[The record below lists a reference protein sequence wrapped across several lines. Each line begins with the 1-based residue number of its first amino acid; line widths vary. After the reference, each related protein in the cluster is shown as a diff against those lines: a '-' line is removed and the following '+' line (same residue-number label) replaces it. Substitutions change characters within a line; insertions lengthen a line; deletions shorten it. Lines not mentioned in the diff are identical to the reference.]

1 MDKKNMKSKKK
12 SGKQDPTWD
21 HCTRIKDDNRMYL
34 RCNYCGK
41 DYWAGTH
48 DNVGACSQVSEDV
61 MNMFLQLLSGKKQ
74 DNIIDVDCFEEKN
87 IEGKNKGGT
96 MDVYVTKGRAKQQT
110 LNQMIKQREPVIRD
124 ICRVIYGH
132 ALAFNL
138 VKSPL
143 FKKMLKSVGEYGVG
157 LKPPSYHEVRVSFL
171 KKEVDNKTG
180 CTIMSDGWTDG
191 KSRSL
196 TNFLVNSPSGTVFIK
211 SIDTSG
217 VIKNSMKLFEMLDD
231 IVNEIGE
238 ENVVQVVT
246 DSASAYV
253 GAGRLLEEKRT
264 KLFWSPCAAHCL
276 DLMLSDIGELTVFKD
291 TIIKAKEIA
300 VYIYRHA
307 WVLDLFATAFLT
319 LKSFQDRKLQLRA
332 MFASKEWARSSYSTS
347 VNAKKAQGTILG
359 DARFWKAIKY
369 CLKCV
374 LPLVKILRL
383 VDGDAKPAMGFI
395 YEAMDRAKE
404 EIASNLNHVRGR
416 CAFGKLLIL
425 DGIYNSIGLCMRR
438 HITLIRCFII
448 KKTSMRIR
456 R

>member
-1 MDKKNMKSKKK
+1 M
-12 SGKQDPTWD
+12 
-21 HCTRIKDDNRMYL
+21 HL

-41 DYWAGTH
+41 DYWGGVIQMKNHLAGTH

-87 IEGKNKGGT
+87 IEGKSKGGT
-96 MDVYVTKGRAKQQT
+96 MDAYVTKGRAKQQS
-110 LNQMIKQREPVIRD
+110 LNQMMKQREPVIRD

-171 KKEVDNKTG
+171 KKEVNHVNASLEVYRKEWKKTG

-191 KSRSL
+191 KSCSL
-196 TNFLVNSPSGTVFIK
+196 ANFLVNSPNGTVFIK

-253 GAGRLLEEKRT
+253 GAGRLLEVKRT
-264 KLFWSPCAAHCL
+264 KLFWFPCAAHCL
-276 DLMLSDIGELTVFKD
+276 DLMLSNI
-291 TIIKAKEIA
+291 
-300 VYIYRHA
+300 
-307 WVLDLFATAFLT
+307 
-319 LKSFQDRKLQLRA
+319 DRKLQLRA
-332 MFASKEWARSSYSTS
+332 MFASEEWARSSYSTS

-383 VDGDAKPAMGFI
+383 VDDDAKPAMGFI

-416 CAFGKLLIL
+416 YKRIWE
-425 DGIYNSIGLCMRR
+425 
-438 HITLIRCFII
+438 II
-448 KKTSMRIR
+448 DTRWDLQLHRPLHAAAYYLNPM
-456 R
+456 

>member
-1 MDKKNMKSKKK
+1 
-12 SGKQDPTWD
+12 
-21 HCTRIKDDNRMYL
+21 
-34 RCNYCGK
+34 
-41 DYWAGTH
+41 
-48 DNVGACSQVSEDV
+48 
-61 MNMFLQLLSGKKQ
+61 
-74 DNIIDVDCFEEKN
+74 
-87 IEGKNKGGT
+87 
-96 MDVYVTKGRAKQQT
+96 
-110 LNQMIKQREPVIRD
+110 
-124 ICRVIYGH
+124 
-132 ALAFNL
+132 
-138 VKSPL
+138 
-143 FKKMLKSVGEYGVG
+143 
-157 LKPPSYHEVRVSFL
+157 
-171 KKEVDNKTG
+171 
-180 CTIMSDGWTDG
+180 MSDGWTDG

-211 SIDTSG
+211 SIDTFG
-217 VIKNSMKLFEMLDD
+217 VIKSSMKLFEMLDA

-246 DSASAYV
+246 GSASAYV

-307 WVLDLFATAFLT
+307 WVLDLFRKFTKNRELTRPAVTRFATAFLT

-332 MFASKEWARSSYSTS
+332 MFAPEEWARSSYSTS
-347 VNAKKAQGTILG
+347 INAKKAQGTILG

-383 VDGDAKPAMGFI
+383 VDGDAKLAMRFI

-404 EIASNLNHVRGR
+404 EIASNLNHMRGR
-416 CAFGKLLIL
+416 YKRIWEIIDTRWDLQLHRPLHAAAYYFNPMFHYQENFTADTEVKIGFYKTYLLV
-425 DGIYNSIGLCMRR
+425 
-438 HITLIRCFII
+438 
-448 KKTSMRIR
+448 
-456 R
+456 